1 MAAQVPAAAIPAVA
15 PAVAPPI
22 VPPAVDPLGWI
33 AVAPHIEPPSY
44 DIDFDTATAAIGTLH
59 SLHPRPSH
67 ANIRA
72 LERDLFEKLETLQS
86 TQSEEWGFRGLAEQP
101 AEYALKS
108 GTPWVHSPNPGQHR
122 TLGLAA
128 AATRDAEA
136 IYAAAKTAYQAQ
148 ATVTRAII
156 AALNIAVPK
165 AFRRGTNA
173 GGAAIVG
180 SGAYRSNHDPRAI
193 LLALRATYGI
203 PSPAE
208 RNANEA
214 LFTAP
219 WNTAEPIE
227 AYFDRIEDCYVA
239 ALIAAPPYTMEQM
252 SARALMSIQLTGLYS
267 QAIIEWNLLP
277 AGQTWEHLK
286 THFTTAYIARE
297 QSGTGTTG
305 ANGYH
310 VAANAIANDDALYNI
325 ETTLNHELANL
336 HVANNAHHQ
345 TTLGSIAE
353 LRTALAAAQQQLAL
367 LAIAPPAAN
376 PNAGY
381 APTPAGY
388 YRGER
393 RGRNAGRGRGRRGGR
408 NNYAATNYP
417 AAAPFAITAAPID
430 GIPPAPAH
438 TERQRINMGQPNP
451 NKWYNNHNYCYSCGY
466 DVPIWHTSATC
477 NERKYHHQEGCTR
490 ANKAGYKAQGHLC
503 SERNVHK
510 IIMPTNPTPEQA

>member
-1 MAAQVPAAAIPAVA
+1 
-15 PAVAPPI
+15 
-22 VPPAVDPLGWI
+22 
-33 AVAPHIEPPSY
+33 
-44 DIDFDTATAAIGTLH
+44 
-59 SLHPRPSH
+59 
-67 ANIRA
+67 
-72 LERDLFEKLETLQS
+72 
-86 TQSEEWGFRGLAEQP
+86 
-101 AEYALKS
+101 
-108 GTPWVHSPNPGQHR
+108 VHSPNPGQHR

-227 AYFDRIEDCYVA
+227 TYFDRIEDCYVA

-367 LAIAPPAAN
+367 LAVAPPAAN

-381 APTPAGY
+381 APAQAGY
-388 YRGER
+388 YRGDR
-393 RGRNAGRGRGRRGGR
+393 WGRYSSRGGGGRGGR
-408 NNYAATNYP
+408 NN
-417 AAAPFAITAAPID
+417 
-430 GIPPAPAH
+430 
-438 TERQRINMGQPNP
+438 
-451 NKWYNNHNYCYSCGY
+451 
-466 DVPIWHTSATC
+466 
-477 NERKYHHQEGCTR
+477 
-490 ANKAGYKAQGHLC
+490 
-503 SERNVHK
+503 
-510 IIMPTNPTPEQA
+510 